1 MLAGNP
7 MMESMMGKVNE
18 VQVDK
23 TAETRDILGHS
34 CTKYVLSMGDSFK
47 ETLWVA
53 PDLKM
58 PLQYYDASK
67 MTYAMM
73 GPMATRF
80 GKMLDEMKKI
90 DGFPLATDV
99 DMKVMGMDASSKTE
113 VTEISEGSISGRRVR
128 GPERLQEEEVAD
140 GGVIGPVRKLE
151 HQARDIATRR
161 SSDGPATTQAQA
173 QAHQHPRA
181 AVLDPE
187 LSAERPPGVV
197 LPPALRAGRRARS
210 VRPPRPARHDG
221 AHPARHCHLQR
232 ADEGGEV
239 DLCEFEM

>member
-1 MLAGNP
+1 MKRAWMMRNLMLILVLAAAAAAVADDLTIVSKVTPAKGAPFTSTQYITADKMRMSGDDNDTIVDVSAGKMVQIDHKKKTYYETTFEEMQAYFKQLSEMLAGNP
-7 MMESMMGKVNE
+7 MMGSMMGKVSD

-23 TAETRDILGHS
+23 TGETREILGHS

-58 PLQYYDASK
+58 PLKYYDAKK

-80 GKMLDEMKKI
+80 EKMLDEMKKI

-113 VTEISEGSISGRRVR
+113 VTEVKEGTISDDVFAIPSGYKQKKSPMQ
-128 GPERLQEEEVAD
+128 G
-140 GGVIGPVRKLE
+140 
-151 HQARDIATRR
+151 
-161 SSDGPATTQAQA
+161 
-173 QAHQHPRA
+173 
-181 AVLDPE
+181 
-187 LSAERPPGVV
+187 
-197 LPPALRAGRRARS
+197 
-210 VRPPRPARHDG
+210 
-221 AHPARHCHLQR
+221 
-232 ADEGGEV
+232 
-239 DLCEFEM
+239 